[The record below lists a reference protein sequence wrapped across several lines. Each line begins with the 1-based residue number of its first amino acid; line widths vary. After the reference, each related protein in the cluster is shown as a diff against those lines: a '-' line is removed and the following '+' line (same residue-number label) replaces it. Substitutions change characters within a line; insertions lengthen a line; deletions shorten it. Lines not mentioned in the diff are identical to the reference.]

1 MFSKYSVQHSPT
13 KAVKSE
19 ELTPNVTRATN
30 LNKNIIFR
38 GSKGDNFNLKSQI
51 SGITCVFAFTSFEY
65 NLRVLLVIKWP

>member
-38 GSKGDNFNLKSQI
+38 GFKGDNFNLKSQI
-51 SGITCVFAFTSFEY
+51 SGITFTSFEY
-65 NLRVLLVIKWP
+65 NLRDLLVIKWP